1 MKVEN
6 IKEINTTALAYMGD
20 AVYELAVREE
30 MMKQMALLL
39 KEKSLEYVRFSI
51 RFVGEI
57 RPRRSLMSW
66 TKKSRHL

>member
-1 MKVEN
+1 MTN
-6 IKEINTTALAYMGD
+6 KEI
-20 AVYELAVREE
+20 REE

-57 RPRRSLMSW
+57 RPDQR
-66 TKKSRHL
+66 TGKKRLIVA

>member
-1 MKVEN
+1 MLAEVSDTGK
-6 IKEINTTALAYMGD
+6 IKEI
-20 AVYELAVREE
+20 REE

-57 RPRRSLMSW
+57 RPDQR
-66 TKKSRHL
+66 TGKKRLIVA